1 MIGERY
7 TLILRHEMI
16 DPETGERHQLEP
28 PLTICYTMYAPCGR
42 GGVIYTVNNMLHQME
57 REFLNRVNG
66 GADDG

>member
-7 TLILRHEMI
+7 TLILQREMV

-28 PLTICYTMYAPCGR
+28 PLTICYTMCAPCGS

-57 REFLNRVNG
+57 RELLNRVGG
-66 GADDG
+66 GANDA